1 MSAALNQF
9 SAWDP
14 RYWQILTLGALLTY
28 GLGVLG
34 FDQPIDCVAAT
45 IAAGLA
51 TQIAFTWWLG
61 LSRFDPLSPLI
72 TSLSLCILL
81 RASGPQWMALAA
93 VVAMASKFLI
103 RVDGKHVFN
112 PSNLAIAAMLIASGE
127 AWISPA
133 QWGSQAWGGFL
144 FACLAGLVLSRARR
158 ADIALAF
165 LGAFASLVFLRA
177 TYLGDPWAIPVKQLQ
192 SGALLLFA
200 FFMISDPKATPDRR
214 STRIV
219 FAVTVAVL
227 AFTLQFAFYKPDGLM
242 YALVLA
248 SPLVPLLDR
257 WHPVAPAER
266 FQWSRPTV

>member
-1 MSAALNQF
+1 MPAAFNQLR
-9 SAWDP
+9 AWDP
-14 RYWQILTLGALLTY
+14 RYWQILTLGVLLAY

-34 FDQPIDCVAAT
+34 FDQPLDCVVLT

-51 TQIAFTWWLG
+51 TQLAFTWWLG
-61 LSRFDPLSPLI
+61 LPRFDPMSPLI

-93 VVAMASKFLI
+93 ALAMASKFLF

-112 PSNLAIAAMLIASGE
+112 PSNLAIAVMLLFSGE

-133 QWGSQAWGGFL
+133 QWGAQAWSGFL

-165 LGAFASLVFLRA
+165 LGAFAALVFLRA
-177 TYLGDPWAIPVKQLQ
+177 TWLGDPWAIPIKQLQ

-214 STRIV
+214 SMRVV
-219 FAVTVAVL
+219 FAVIVAVV
-227 AFTLQFAFYKPDGLM
+227 AFTLQFALYKPDGLM
-242 YALVLA
+242 LALFLA